1 MTYYEDYE
9 EIRDRNEAGSRRDQV
24 SDDPVRQYLL
34 QMGDI
39 PMMSDREEYLAA
51 QRIIMTRQRFHKAM
65 FSLDPI
71 LRKVLKTLSSIVSKD
86 VRLDRTLNVSVTN
99 AELKK
104 RFNILL
110 PPNIATLTSILK
122 RNRGDVRVLMC
133 PSTPKTIKHQT
144 VRQLRLRRM
153 RAARLINELAV
164 RTQCIRCFLP
174 GLEKT
179 AEEMSRLLQQL
190 DALRQ
195 RLRGDTL
202 SQEDRSK
209 LAAQLETLR
218 HCLGVMVLH
227 AGETPGTLSKKL
239 ARVRERY
246 ARFVRAKQDFSSRNL
261 RLVVAIAKQYKNRGL
276 SFQDLIQEG
285 NTGLMRAV
293 DKFEPRRRCKFSTY
307 ATWWIRQ
314 AIIHAIANQGG
325 IVRVPVQT
333 LEMINTIR
341 TISRELSL
349 RNGRAATLVE
359 ISEESGIPAGEISR
373 LFQTIRQPLS
383 LDNPIRE
390 EDETGY
396 NDLLA
401 DHRQVDPKREISR
414 MELRQ
419 KIESV
424 ISALT
429 PREQKII
436 RLRFGLENK
445 EDGSSY
451 TLEEVGRIFK
461 VTRERVRQIEAN
473 AVRKLQH
480 PVRSSQLSSFF
491 QALSSASSPSIQ
503 IF

>member
-1 MTYYEDYE
+1 MTYYEDFE
-9 EIRDRNEAGSRRDQV
+9 EIRDRNEARSRDDQL

-39 PMMSDREEYLAA
+39 PMMSHQEELFAA
-51 QRIIMTRQRFHKAM
+51 VRIVRTRQGFHEAM
-65 FSLDPI
+65 FSLDQV
-71 LRKVLKTLSSIVSKD
+71 LRKVLKTLNRILSKD

-99 AELKK
+99 ATLKR
-104 RFNILL
+104 RFNTLL

-122 RNRGDVRVLMC
+122 RNRRDVRLLMSR
-133 PSTPKTIKHQT
+133 STPKAIKHRT
-144 VRQLRLRRM
+144 VRQLRLRRVH
-153 RAARLINELAV
+153 AARLIDELAL
-164 RTQCIRCFLP
+164 RTQCIRKFLP
-174 GLEKT
+174 AVEKT
-179 AEEMSRLLQQL
+179 AEDMSRLLQQL
-190 DALRQ
+190 DTLRQ
-195 RLRGDTL
+195 RLRDDSL
-202 SQEDRSK
+202 SQENRAK
-209 LAAQLETLR
+209 LTAQLACLR
-218 HCLGVMVLH
+218 HDLGIMVLRT
-227 AGETPGTLSKKL
+227 GETPGTLSKKL
-239 ARVRERY
+239 ARVKERY
-246 ARFVRAKQDFSSRNL
+246 DLFVHEKQDFSSRNL

-276 SFQDLIQEG
+276 GFQDLIQEG

-293 DKFEPRRRCKFSTY
+293 DKFEPGRGFKFSTY

-333 LEMINTIR
+333 LETINTIR
-341 TISRELSL
+341 TISHELL
-349 RNGRAATLVE
+349 IRNGRAATLAEV
-359 ISEESGIPAGEISR
+359 SEESGIPTGEISR
-373 LFQTIRQPLS
+373 LFQTVRQPLS
-383 LDNPIRE
+383 LDNPVRE

-401 DHRQVDPKREISR
+401 DPRQADPKLEISR
-414 MELRQ
+414 TELRQ